1 MYIIRVP
8 IWHLEDKRK
17 RGQRY
22 GSWKSRLFNEQLYEL
37 YVRH

>member
-1 MYIIRVP
+1 MFIVKVQILHFEQK
-8 IWHLEDKRK
+8 IK

-22 GSWKSRLFNEQLYEL
+22 GSWKSRLFDEQLYEL